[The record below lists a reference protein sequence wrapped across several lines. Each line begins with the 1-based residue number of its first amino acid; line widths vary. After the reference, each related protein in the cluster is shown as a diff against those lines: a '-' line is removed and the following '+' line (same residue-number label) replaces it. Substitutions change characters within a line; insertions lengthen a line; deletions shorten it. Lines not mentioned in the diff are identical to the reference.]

1 MPTFRIWYVG
11 TDDFSVE
18 EASSEIEA
26 CEKIGRNSQECEVER
41 IPDENIVWETSNN
54 SPSAAI

>member
-11 TDDFSVE
+11 TEDFSIE

-41 IPDENIVWETSNN
+41 IPDEKIVRQESND
-54 SPSAAI
+54 SPLPAI

>member
-11 TDDFSVE
+11 TEDFSIE

-41 IPDENIVWETSNN
+41 IPDEKIVWQAS
-54 SPSAAI
+54 SSSSLPAI

>member
-11 TDDFSVE
+11 TDDFSIE

-41 IPDENIVWETSNN
+41 IPDENIVWETSAD
-54 SPSAAI
+54 SPYAAI

>member
-41 IPDENIVWETSNN
+41 IPDENIVWETNN

>member
-11 TDDFSVE
+11 TEDFSIE
-18 EASSEIEA
+18 DASSEIEA
-26 CEKIGRNSQECEVER
+26 CEKIGHNSQECEVQR
-41 IPDENIVWETSNN
+41 IPDENIVRQESND